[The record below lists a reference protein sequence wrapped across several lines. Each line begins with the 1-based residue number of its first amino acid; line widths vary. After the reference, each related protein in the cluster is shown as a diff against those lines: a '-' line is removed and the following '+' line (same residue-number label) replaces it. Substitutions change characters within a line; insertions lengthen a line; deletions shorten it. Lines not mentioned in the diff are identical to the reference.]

1 MPQDIENFFDVK
13 NPEFQ
18 TQKICQNYLIFHIY
32 GRIYYIFATLMI
44 FVFNAFFYMI
54 IEPLIDKIGYHHK
67 TDQNAL
73 VMFTVFVCL
82 CADMIALPVIIGF
95 NFEEHFDQQL
105 IGEVFKGKYTDF
117 SDEWFKDVGY
127 QITLS
132 IFIFAL
138 MPIVNQFVEF

>member
-1 MPQDIENFFDVK
+1 MSYFLFIQK
-13 NPEFQ
+13 NNGLDKGESPLYFEL
-18 TQKICQNYLIFHIY
+18 LIIL
-32 GRIYYIFATLMI
+32 GSNVLSVTLATLMI